1 MCVVYILQLL
11 KTGEEVAKLQADL
24 EEMRPQLEKAQIETE
39 QTMAKIEK
47 DSGTVCS
54 ILYYIPLTGI
64 LSFFSFFFF
73 ILLFPLPSLYS
84 HTYIHTHI
92 VCTVHM
98 KLQLTTLDAAIAKE
112 TKEVVQKEEE
122 EATVKAQR
130 TQEIADSAQRD
141 LDEALPALVLYM
153 LTFIISLQLGL
164 SSPELLKHRM
174 TRTISR
180 AHLK

>member
-1 MCVVYILQLL
+1 
-11 KTGEEVAKLQADL
+11 
-24 EEMRPQLEKAQIETE
+24 
-39 QTMAKIEK
+39 
-47 DSGTVCS
+47 
-54 ILYYIPLTGI
+54 
-64 LSFFSFFFF
+64 
-73 ILLFPLPSLYS
+73 
-84 HTYIHTHI
+84 
-92 VCTVHM
+92 M
-98 KLQLTTLDAAIAKE
+98 KLQQTTLDAAIAKE

-153 LTFIISLQLGL
+153 LTFIILLYRFNSSRMGL
-164 SSPELLKHRM
+164 SSPELLKHHM